1 MTRPYSP
8 AEAAV
13 FYHMG
18 KKLIDLLD
26 PTNCVLD
33 VGTTASKTR
42 VRRHIVQGTHALC
55 GEHVRITRTGLR
67 GPHMATNAADWSGV
81 PDCQRCLTI
90 ADFIVTT
97 RTLVIASPAY
107 VSPA

>member
-1 MTRPYSP
+1 M
-8 AEAAV
+8 

-18 KKLIDLLD
+18 KTLLDLLD
-26 PTNCVLD
+26 PTQRVLD
-33 VGTTASKTR
+33 VGTTASKAR

-55 GEHVRITRTGLR
+55 GDHVHITRTGLR
-67 GPHMATNAADWSGV
+67 GPHMTTTAADWSGV

-97 RTLVIASPAY
+97 RTLIASPTY
-107 VSPA
+107 GSPS